1 MKDDKL
7 ALTTK
12 EAELSKVQSLFQ
24 QLKDND
30 AADTEAFAVA
40 QKRYEAVSAGMDV
53 NEEGK
58 AETLQEQ
65 LMSKYFFPCIPYSRG
80 IT

>member
-1 MKDDKL
+1 MKDDEV
-7 ALTTK
+7 ALKTK
-12 EAELSKVQSLFQ
+12 EAELSKVQNLFQ

-30 AADTEAFAVA
+30 AADSEAFAA
-40 QKRYEAVSAGMDV
+40 SQRRYEAVSAGMDV

-65 LMSKYFFPCIPYSRG
+65 LMSKCF
-80 IT
+80 